1 MSNSKIRIGFA
12 ALLCALGSGSAAQA
26 APQAPARAA
35 CPAAPILPPE
45 LADWAR
51 AASSKTI
58 YAYGADLAADWS
70 PLGAARTEL
79 PLHRFESLRYG
90 IAPERK
96 PDVHKFGGMIPIDVK
111 KPGRLVVALD
121 TGAWI
126 DLVQGGAQ
134 VKSVTHGHGPACSG
148 IRKMVE
154 FDVTPGRY
162 LLQIV
167 NAPTASIHAMA
178 VLRD

>member
-1 MSNSKIRIGFA
+1 MTLRILAISLAAILPATAFA
-12 ALLCALGSGSAAQA
+12 APAEKAATT
-26 APQAPARAA
+26 
-35 CPAAPILPPE
+35 CPAAPVLPPE

-58 YAYGADLAADWS
+58 YAYGDDLGADWS
-70 PLGAARTEL
+70 PLGAARTAL
-79 PLHRFESLRYG
+79 PLHKFESLRYG
-90 IAPERK
+90 VAPDRK
-96 PDVHKFGGMIPIDVK
+96 PDVYKFGGMIPIDVK

-121 TGAWI
+121 AGAWI
-126 DLVQGGAQ
+126 DLVRDGVV
-134 VKSVTHGHGPACSG
+134 VKSITHGHGPACSG

-154 FDVTPGRY
+154 FDVTHSRY

-178 VLRD
+178 LLRD

>member
-1 MSNSKIRIGFA
+1 MRLWYGIPALAAMIGSIPAMDPA
-12 ALLCALGSGSAAQA
+12 AAAE
-26 APQAPARAA
+26 APAA
-35 CPAAPILPPE
+35 CPATPVLPPE

-51 AASSKTI
+51 AASSRTI

-70 PLGAARTEL
+70 LLGPAKTEL

-90 IAPERK
+90 IASERK
-96 PDVHKFGGMIPIDVK
+96 PDVHKFGGMIPIAVE

-121 TGAWI
+121 AGAWI
-126 DLVQGGAQ
+126 DMVRDGAR
-134 VKSVTHGHGPACSG
+134 VKSIAHGHGPACSG

-154 FDVTPGRY
+154 FDVTQGRY

>member
-1 MSNSKIRIGFA
+1 MRFWCGLPALALIGALA
-12 ALLCALGSGSAAQA
+12 AANAAA
-26 APQAPARAA
+26 APPAAA
-35 CPAAPILPPE
+35 CSATPVLPPE

-51 AASSKTI
+51 GASSKTI
-58 YAYGADLAADWS
+58 YAYGDDLGADWS

-79 PLHRFESLRYG
+79 PLHKFESLRYR

-96 PDVHKFGGMIPIDVK
+96 PDVYKFGGMIPIDVK
-111 KPGRLVVALD
+111 KSGRLIVALD
-121 TGAWI
+121 AGAWI
-126 DLVQGGAQ
+126 DLVRDGAV

-162 LLQIV
+162 QLQIV

>member
-1 MSNSKIRIGFA
+1 MEFRIIAMLLA
-12 ALLCALGSGSAAQA
+12 AAVPAAAAA
-26 APQAPARAA
+26 APSGKDTAS
-35 CPAAPILPPE
+35 CPAAPVLPPE

-51 AASSKTI
+51 GATSKTI
-58 YAYGADLAADWS
+58 YAYGDDLGADWS

-79 PLHRFESLRYG
+79 PLHKFESLRYG
-90 IAPERK
+90 IAPDHK
-96 PDVHKFGGMIPIDVK
+96 PDVYKFGGMIPIDVK

-121 TGAWI
+121 AGAWI
-126 DLVQGGAQ
+126 DLVRDGKV

-154 FDVTPGRY
+154 FDATQGRY

>member
-1 MSNSKIRIGFA
+1 MGFRIIAMSLAA
-12 ALLCALGSGSAAQA
+12 ALPAAASAAPA
-26 APQAPARAA
+26 APS
-35 CPAAPILPPE
+35 CPAAPVLPPE

-51 AASSKTI
+51 NTSSKTI
-58 YAYGADLAADWS
+58 YAYGADLGADWS

-79 PLHRFESLRYG
+79 PLHKFESLRYG

-96 PDVHKFGGMIPIDVK
+96 PDVYKFGGMIPIDVK
-111 KPGRLVVALD
+111 KAGRLVVALD
-121 TGAWI
+121 AGAWI
-126 DLVQGGAQ
+126 DLVRDGAV
-134 VKSVTHGHGPACSG
+134 VKSLTHGHGPACSG

-154 FDVTPGRY
+154 FDVTQGRY
-162 LLQIV
+162 QLQII

>member
-1 MSNSKIRIGFA
+1 MRFRIIAMSLA
-12 ALLCALGSGSAAQA
+12 AAVPATAIAA
-26 APQAPARAA
+26 
-35 CPAAPILPPE
+35 PAAPSCPTAPVLPPE
-45 LADWAR
+45 LADWSR
-51 AASSKTI
+51 NASSKTI
-58 YAYGADLAADWS
+58 YAYGDDLGADWS

-79 PLHRFESLRYG
+79 PLHKFESLRYG

-96 PDVHKFGGMIPIDVK
+96 PDVYKFGGMIPIEVK
-111 KPGRLVVALD
+111 KAGRLIVALD
-121 TGAWI
+121 AGAWI
-126 DLVQGGAQ
+126 DLVRDGAA

-154 FDVTPGRY
+154 YDVTQGRY
-162 LLQIV
+162 QLQIV

>member
-1 MSNSKIRIGFA
+1 MGFRIIAMSLAA
-12 ALLCALGSGSAAQA
+12 ALPAAALA
-26 APQAPARAA
+26 APAAPS
-35 CPAAPILPPE
+35 CPAAPVLPPE

-51 AASSKTI
+51 NTSSKTI
-58 YAYGADLAADWS
+58 YAYGADLGADWS

-79 PLHRFESLRYG
+79 PLHKFESLRYG

-96 PDVHKFGGMIPIDVK
+96 PDVYKFGGMIPIDVK
-111 KPGRLVVALD
+111 KAGRLVVALD
-121 TGAWI
+121 AGAWI
-126 DLVQGGAQ
+126 DLARDGAV
-134 VKSVTHGHGPACSG
+134 VKSLTHGHGPACSG

-154 FDVTPGRY
+154 FDVTQGRY
-162 LLQIV
+162 QLQIV